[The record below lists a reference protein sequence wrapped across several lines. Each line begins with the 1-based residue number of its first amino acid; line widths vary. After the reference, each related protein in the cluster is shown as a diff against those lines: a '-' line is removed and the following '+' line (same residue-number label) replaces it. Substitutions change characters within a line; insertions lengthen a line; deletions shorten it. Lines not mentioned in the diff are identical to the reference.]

1 MSTLYLESV
10 ELASEVRMHLPR
22 LMQKDQDLARRMK
35 RSSDELT
42 LHLEESMLAT
52 GRARRFELRAAE
64 AALTEL
70 LGCARAAVGA
80 GRLDVSALSL
90 ETRAEALR
98 ARLHGGSS
106 EDSRRIVLSELGALP
121 GKRVQ
126 AG

>member
-10 ELASEVRMHLPR
+10 ELAAQVRTHLPR

-35 RSSDELT
+35 RSSDEVT

-52 GRARRFELRAAE
+52 GRLRRFELRAAE

-70 LGCARAAVGA
+70 LGCVRAAVGT
-80 GRLDVSALSL
+80 GRLELAALSL

-98 ARLHGGSS
+98 ARLSGGS
-106 EDSRRIVLSELGALP
+106 EDSRRIVLGELEASA